1 MSTDNFAHQ
10 AAVLVLD
17 GLPGK
22 FLTATAAQ
30 EAPVR
35 PSGVCGCYGSNQRT
49 GTVLI
54 SVIMMGCVEL
64 T

>member
-10 AAVLVLD
+10 AAVLVLG

-35 PSGVCGCYGSNQRT
+35 PSGVWLLLFLSENRNRNH
-49 GTVLI
+49 VD
-54 SVIMMGCVEL
+54 MMGCVEL

>member
-1 MSTDNFAHQ
+1 MSTDKFEDQ

-30 EAPVR
+30 EAPVQ
-35 PSGVCGCYGSNQRT
+35 PSGVCGCYCSHQRT
-49 GTVLI
+49 GTVII
-54 SVIMMGCVEL
+54 SVDMMGCDEL